1 MWLHIDPSGGPPIY
15 IQIREQIKRAVATG
29 FFKPGDQL
37 PSVRDLAVQLTVNPN
52 TVSRAYLELERDG
65 VIKTV
70 RGVGT
75 FVSKKEIKIEYAERV
90 KLVKSA
96 LGKALVEAYH
106 LGFTEAELRE
116 LFEETLKEWGW

>member
-75 FVSKKEIKIEYAERV
+75 FVSEKEIKIEYAERV
-90 KLVKSA
+90 KLVKSV